1 MMGHLL
7 SDDKLKE
14 EGEMNK
20 DRLSACVIFANLCH
34 YYITRRSVSH
44 WKWMTSSAG
53 PIHVWLERAPLWLPV
68 AWLSVRHASF
78 KLSHN
83 LVLVFYFEGIFK
95 FKTSV
100 WKY

>member
-44 WKWMTSSAG
+44 RKWMTSSAG
-53 PIHVWLERAPLWLPV
+53 PIHV
-68 AWLSVRHASF
+68 
-78 KLSHN
+78 
-83 LVLVFYFEGIFK
+83 
-95 FKTSV
+95 
-100 WKY
+100 